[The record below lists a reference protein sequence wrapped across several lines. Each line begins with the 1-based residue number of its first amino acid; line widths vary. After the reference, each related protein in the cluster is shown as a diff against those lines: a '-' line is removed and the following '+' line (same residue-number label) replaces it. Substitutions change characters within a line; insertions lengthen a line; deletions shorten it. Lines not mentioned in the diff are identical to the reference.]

1 MSGRELVVRVADLRS
16 GRANDTLVTIGLGS
30 CVAIMLHDPE
40 ARVGGMAHVLLPT
53 PALSRKDSNPA
64 KFPQTAIPRLIELMV
79 ADGAKPGRIT
89 ARLAGGA
96 SMFAALVPPGTI
108 QMGERNLVAAR
119 QVLNT
124 HGVPLIAEAVG
135 GDFGRTVR
143 LRVSDG
149 RVEVSTVAH
158 GIQHL

>member
-1 MSGRELVVRVADLRS
+1 
-16 GRANDTLVTIGLGS
+16 
-30 CVAIMLHDPE
+30 MLHDAE
-40 ARVGGMAHVLLPT
+40 ARVGGLAHVLLPT

-79 ADGAKPGRIT
+79 ADGAKQQRIT

-96 SMFAALVPPGTI
+96 SMFTALAPPGTI
-108 QMGERNLVAAR
+108 QMGERNLIAAR
-119 QVLNT
+119 EVLNC
-124 HGVPLIAEAVG
+124 HGVPLVAEAVG

-149 RVEVSTVAH
+149 AVEVSTVAH